1 MNISGVWMWPQSI
14 LVRGAQKT
22 VSWCNRAGITDIFFL
37 TKGLKGETAYPS
49 EIALACSSRD
59 LLCELLT
66 EAHAA
71 GIRVHA
77 WFTSAC
83 DNTYKQ
89 LHPESGRC
97 HYTRGKDR
105 ELISLTDAGYLSYME
120 KILRELCSKYE
131 IDGVHLDYIRYNHL
145 IYGWAEEDL
154 ARYAAAGADPS
165 KLRQLI
171 EKTFLS
177 EDKDPEHIFNAYRA
191 GDKSAHALARVRR
204 NDVIAFASALTS
216 LVRSEKKN
224 AIISAALMPEGAY
237 DDTAFADLHYGQNY
251 EDAAKLYD
259 YVVPMAYSRAY
270 KKDAPWVRSI
280 ADGSMRRGLRTV
292 VGIHAYDGGT
302 AQSIRDDLD
311 GLTGAPIDG
320 ICLFREG
327 AYAYAFSDGQTAQI
341 VNPTGHIISS
351 AVIEG
356 ERASHTVSL
365 NTAPGEEA
373 SIPLQFAPESIRLFS
388 GPQEICVYLTK

>member
-1 MNISGVWMWPQSI
+1 MSISGVWMWPQSI
-14 LVRGAQKT
+14 VVHGAQRT
-22 VSWCNRAGITDIFFL
+22 VSWCKRAGITDIYFL

-49 EIALACSSRD
+49 EIALACSSHD
-59 LLCELLT
+59 LLGELLR

-83 DNTYKQ
+83 DDTYKQ

-97 HYTRGKDR
+97 HYARGKDR
-105 ELISLTDAGYLSYME
+105 ELISLTDAGYLSYM
-120 KILRELCSKYE
+120 KQILRELCAKYD

-145 IYGWAEEDL
+145 MYGWAEEDL
-154 ARYAAAGADPS
+154 SRYTAAGAD
-165 KLRQLI
+165 LNRLHQLI
-171 EKTFLS
+171 EKTFLA
-177 EDKDPEHIFNAYRA
+177 EDKDPERFFNAYRA
-191 GDKSAHALARVRR
+191 GDESAHAFARVRR

-216 LVRSEKKN
+216 LVRSEKEN

-237 DDTAFADLHYGQNY
+237 EDIAFADLHYGQNY

-259 YVVPMAYSRAY
+259 YVIPMAYSRAY
-270 KKDAPWVRSI
+270 KKDASWVRSV

-302 AQSIRDDLD
+302 AQSICDDLN
-311 GLTGAPIDG
+311 GLAGSPADG

-327 AYAYAFSDGQTAQI
+327 AFAYVFSDGQTAQI
-341 VNPTGHIISS
+341 ANPTGRVINS

-356 ERASHTVSL
+356 EGVYHSLTLNIASGEEVSVSL
-365 NTAPGEEA
+365 PFDPKT
-373 SIPLQFAPESIRLFS
+373 IRLFS
-388 GPQEICVYLTK
+388 DQQEICVYLAK